1 MISYRALGAALAGIQ
16 ERLGIGP
23 HDVMASWAPLHS
35 SPGLVRYVFGAVYF
49 DCPSHLIRPS
59 ALQLSRWLELI
70 TSVRATV
77 TSAPDVAYR
86 LAARIDSGLV
96 DLRSLRVATSGGE
109 VVRADTIRAFEQ
121 HFQLPGVVQPAY
133 GLTEATVIAT
143 STAPGEA
150 LTTDAN
156 GRVSCGRPIYGLEVR
171 IDRRDDSRP
180 DGEILLRGPSLFHGY
195 FDDEEG
201 TQAVWRDGWLH
212 TGDWGVMIDG
222 QLYPVSRERL
232 LIKRA
237 GASLA
242 PREIEE
248 PLEQI
253 DDVLSAAA
261 VGRTRS
267 DGLTEELVIVVETR
281 RDTRADLRTIAG
293 QVEQAVTATIG
304 SLPAQVIIVKA
315 AAIPRTTGGKIRH
328 AELRQLVAEGLI
340 AERRFVREL
349 SGWPVSRQI
358 PSAPARSCGAGRAT
372 SLRDFA

>member
-1 MISYRALGAALAGIQ
+1 MISHHALDAALAGIQ
-16 ERLGIGP
+16 ERLAIGP
-23 HDVMASWAPLHS
+23 RDVMASWAPLHS
-35 SPGLVRYVFGAVYF
+35 SPGLVRYVFGPVYF

-70 TSVRATV
+70 SSVQATV

-86 LAARIDSGLV
+86 LAARIGTGRM

-121 HFQLPGVVQPAY
+121 QFHLTRIVQPAY
-133 GLTEATVIAT
+133 GLTEATVIAN
-143 STAPGEA
+143 STAPGDP
-150 LTTDAN
+150 LTADAG
-156 GRVSCGRPIYGLEVR
+156 GRVSCGRPIRGLEVR
-171 IDRRDDSRP
+171 IEQRDPARP
-180 DGEILLRGPSLFHGY
+180 DGEILLRGPSLFDGY
-195 FDDEEG
+195 FDDETG

-253 DDVLSAAA
+253 DHVLSAAA

-267 DGLTEELVIVVETR
+267 DGLTEELVIVVETH

-293 QVEQAVTATIG
+293 RVEQAVTDTIG
-304 SLPAQVIIVKA
+304 SLPAQVIIVRA

-328 AELRQLVAEGLI
+328 AELRQLVAEG
-340 AERRFVREL
+340 
-349 SGWPVSRQI
+349 
-358 PSAPARSCGAGRAT
+358 
-372 SLRDFA
+372 SLLNTALFAS